1 MIGKLSDAAT
11 ATVEALKASPVLLS
25 LVLFQCVFVAAVVW
39 LSHENLKASK
49 HRFDALTMIV
59 QQCVGERGK

>member
-1 MIGKLSDAAT
+1 MIVKLSDAAT
-11 ATVEALKASPVLLS
+11 ATIDALKASPILLS

-49 HRFDALTMIV
+49 HRFDELVMIV
-59 QQCVGERGK
+59 RQCVGERGR

>member
-1 MIGKLSDAAT
+1 VISKLSDAAA
-11 ATVEALKASPVLLS
+11 ATIDALKASPILLS

-39 LSHENLKASK
+39 LSHESQKASR

-59 QQCVGERGK
+59 QHCVGSKVP